1 MLGAPENNRRIL
13 RLFLNCKIMLICQI
27 NFYKDKKFWISIT
40 LDSSADPSEYK
51 RNIKMKLY
59 RKLNNIVNSKEIT
72 AIRDNRYSINF
83 ISDSLYVKHEDVSF
97 NFRDASSVREFANP
111 SFIVD
116 VDNKKVKINKH
127 NKLLRLKI
135 DEVKFI

>member
-1 MLGAPENNRRIL
+1 
-13 RLFLNCKIMLICQI
+13 MLICQI
-27 NFYKDKKFWISIT
+27 NFYKDKKFWISIS

-59 RKLNNIVNSKEIT
+59 RKLNSIVNSNEIT
-72 AIRDNRYSINF
+72 AIHDNRHLINF
-83 ISDSLYVKHEDVSF
+83 IADSLRVKHEDVNFSF
-97 NFRDASSVREFANP
+97 RGASSVREFANP

-116 VDNKKVKINKH
+116 VDNKKVKINKS

>member
-1 MLGAPENNRRIL
+1 MGAPENNRRIL

-27 NFYKDKKFWISIT
+27 NFYKDKKFWISIS
-40 LDSSADPSEYK
+40 LDSSANPSEYK

-72 AIRDNRYSINF
+72 AIHDNIHLINF
-83 ISDSLYVKHEDVSF
+83 ISDSLRALHEDVNFSF
-97 NFRDASSVREFANP
+97 REASSVKEFANP

-116 VDNKKVKINKH
+116 IDNKKVKINKN